1 MKNPDYTAVKAS
13 LMIAVVFAL
22 AALPLVT
29 YADAHRPSPP
39 TLEDFDSDGDG
50 FVSEDEFVT
59 LRAARMKAHAEAG
72 HTMRGA
78 ANAPTFS
85 ALDGNGDGVLDPGET
100 AKVQVTLRNAGD
112 AAATSVLD
120 AFEAI
125 ATADRAATR
134 PRRSGDPR
142 VTSTPCRHCR
152 CCQGGRGLRGRRTL
166 SALLLSRFSDL
177 LFRSAPAR
185 PRNQIGRA
193 SCRERV

>member
-85 ALDGNGDGVLDPGET
+85 ALDGNGDGKLDRDELTAGQEAHRAMMHEGRGEG
-100 AKVQVTLRNAGD
+100 R
-112 AAATSVLD
+112 
-120 AFEAI
+120 
-125 ATADRAATR
+125 
-134 PRRSGDPR
+134 
-142 VTSTPCRHCR
+142 
-152 CCQGGRGLRGRRTL
+152 GGRHGH
-166 SALLLSRFSDL
+166 
-177 LFRSAPAR
+177 AR
-185 PRNQIGRA
+185 PMPSFADLDLDGNGCIDADEFAQHQAERHGRQ
-193 SCRERV
+193 SSSE